1 MMIGHK
7 VGVPAHRIADSGRL
21 DLSEK
26 PSPAKGTLT
35 KQMSAMSDASE
46 VSDARRGV
54 PSQDSSQNDVIASKR
69 RPSFIGEMEMGNR
82 RSRIGRGEG
91 ALRAMVV
98 ARMVVEKMV
107 VEKMVVE
114 NWRSRYA
121 SQNKRPG
128 HQSITVGQ

>member
-1 MMIGHK
+1 MM
-7 VGVPAHRIADSGRL
+7 
-21 DLSEK
+21 
-26 PSPAKGTLT
+26 
-35 KQMSAMSDASE
+35 
-46 VSDARRGV
+46 
-54 PSQDSSQNDVIASKR
+54 IASKR
-69 RPSFIGEMEMGNR
+69 HPSFIGEMEMGNR

-107 VEKMVVE
+107 VE

-121 SQNKRPG
+121 SQNKSPG